1 MVSTFCVQS
10 KKSFPVSKIVFK
22 RKDIFFYVWVYK
34 ISQIN
39 FCLWSKIGVEVI
51 YVSYMYLVLAWFIEK
66 ATFSTINL
74 FWYLSQKTIEHF
86 IIIGLFPDFV
96 FCFISEAWD
105 TPLCFSRRGPVCPY
119 LLLVLLSQ
127 WDGAKTETTGS
138 FRNITAERNRV
149 SLSS

>member
-1 MVSTFCVQS
+1 MCSS
-10 KKSFPVSKIVFK
+10 KKFFPVSKIVFK
-22 RKDIFFYVWVYK
+22 RKDIFFYVWVYNT
-34 ISQIN
+34 SQIN

-51 YVSYMYLVLAWFIEK
+51 YVLYIYLVLAWFIEK
-66 ATFSTINL
+66 AAFSTIKL
-74 FWYLSQKTIEHF
+74 FWYLSQKAIEHF
-86 IIIGLFPDFV
+86 IIGLFLDSV

-105 TPLCFSRRGPVCPY
+105 TPLCFSRRGPVCLY

-127 WDGAKTETTGS
+127 WDGAKTETAGS